1 MSHDNT
7 LPEASNLAS
16 FEEQIE
22 FLDSQTSQ
30 KIDLSGALDII
41 VTIAAD
47 RCRDGLQGSLI
58 GGEVFMAPDFKSV
71 TVSFT
76 RTQMQTLRPMTYNFG
91 VRVIFEYDVREIQAM
106 EGFLPIVGGV

>member
-1 MSHDNT
+1 MSFGNT

-22 FLDSQTSQ
+22 FLDSVTSQ
-30 KIDLSGALDII
+30 KLDLSGALDII
-41 VTIAAD
+41 VTVKAD
-47 RCRDGLQGSLI
+47 RCRDALQGSMLN
-58 GGEVFMAPDFKSV
+58 GEVFMAPDYKSV

-76 RTQMQTLRPMTYNFG
+76 RTQMQTLRPMTYDFG
-91 VRVIFEYDVREIQAM
+91 VRVIFEYDTREIQAM